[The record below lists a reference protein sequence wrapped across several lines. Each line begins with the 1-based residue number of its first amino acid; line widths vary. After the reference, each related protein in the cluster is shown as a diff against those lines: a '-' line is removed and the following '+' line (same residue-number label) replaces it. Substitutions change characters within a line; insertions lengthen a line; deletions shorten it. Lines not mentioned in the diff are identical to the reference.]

1 MNFFDQ
7 FKELFG
13 KYRKEIFFF
22 VLFFLV
28 STLSF
33 GLGYLT
39 AREFTR
45 TPIVIEMG
53 DSD

>member
-1 MNFFDQ
+1 MSEFFE
-7 FKELFG
+7 KH
-13 KYRKEIFFF
+13 RKKVFFF

-33 GLGYLT
+33 GLGYIT

-45 TPIVIEMG
+45 TPIVITNNE
-53 DSD
+53 